1 LGHDDQNMTAGQNS
15 RDKRV
20 KDKNAAAE
28 QLGKDNWDRTGLTR
42 MQRQDSRDKTVGL
55 GQPIQK
61 NKTGPTEFDSKDRTT
76 KTGQP
81 GQTSCGRTQP
91 YSPVGPGHLGH
102 DTLDWTAQ
110 TSQSGQVALLD
121 SLDRSARKDRENRMT
136 RT

>member
-1 LGHDDQNMTAGQNS
+1 MGHDDQNMTAGQNS

-20 KDKNAAAE
+20 GDKNAASE
-28 QLGKDNWDRTGLTR
+28 QLGKDHWDRTGLTR
-42 MQRQDSRDKTVGL
+42 MQGQDSRDKKVGL

-61 NKTGPTEFDSKDRTT
+61 NRTIPSEFDSKDRTA

-81 GQTSCGRTQP
+81 GQNSCGRTQQ
-91 YSPVGPGHLGH
+91 YSPVGTGHLGH
-102 DTLDWTAQ
+102 DTLDWIAQ
-110 TSQSGQVALLD
+110 TSQSEQVALLD